1 MNQNFIRS
9 IHIDWDQIDTHS
21 YLRDIKAIR
30 EMGSLE
36 FQKNITFFVGENG
49 TGKSTLLEGIA
60 VAYGFNPEGGTI
72 NYRFSTFDDVSELG
86 SAIRMVKGY
95 RRAKSNYFF
104 RAESFFNVASK
115 AEDYRGDTKKEIYY
129 ARYGGKSLHEQSH
142 GESFLAYF
150 QSFDREGLYIM
161 DEPEAALSPQR
172 QLSLLIQIAKMADA
186 GSQFII
192 ASHSPILLG
201 IPGADI
207 LTFEGGEIRRCS
219 YEETESY
226 QTMEIFINHREQL
239 LKQLL
244 SDSENG

>member
-1 MNQNFIRS
+1 MNHKFIRS
-9 IHIDWDQIDTHS
+9 VSIDWNQIDHNS
-21 YLRDIKAIR
+21 YLYNIEAIKSM
-30 EMGSLE
+30 EFLD
-36 FQKNITFFVGENG
+36 FQKNVTFFVGENG
-49 TGKSTLLEGIA
+49 TGKSTLIEAIA
-60 VAYGFNPEGGTI
+60 VAYGFNPEGGTM
-72 NYRFSTFDDVSELG
+72 NYRFSTFEDVSKLS

-115 AEDYRGDTKKEIYY
+115 AEDYRDTTPKELYY
-129 ARYGGKSLHEQSH
+129 KRYGGKSLHEQSH

-150 QSFDREGLYIM
+150 QSFDQEGLYIM

-172 QLSLLIQIAKMADA
+172 QLTLLIQISKMAEK

-207 LTFEGGEIRRCS
+207 ISFDDGVMRRCS

-226 QTMEIFINHREQL
+226 QVTEMFINHRERLIECL
-239 LKQLL
+239 LDERKRI
-244 SDSENG
+244 